1 MNRKKWICI
10 FLVIAI
16 FFSACSNVYSNPDK
30 VNNKLLEMLRTFQN
44 ADGGFTD
51 AFPNLNSLYST
62 YHGLRVIEILGESSE
77 TRQEI
82 TAWFNS
88 REIDDVIN
96 PKSDDNLRNIRFY
109 LLIGEIL
116 NEKIDK
122 NFLDEIVI
130 YAKNM
135 QDERGFFYLSEN
147 HKKSCE
153 NMEEDDLMVDPLVLV
168 ASCYAA
174 DIFDLLDEKVMYP
187 EPLREYALKIST
199 LFPNYL
205 FDDIP
210 IISAFVKINSQ
221 FELGIV
227 SYDFEKIENLI
238 LTSLPIIEKNYDL
251 NNFFEILSI
260 VEYEKLSLN
269 PELFK
274 NFLRKVKGVDLEIS
288 YIPDICYYLKEYN
301 LMSLLDSKDIR
312 LYREK
317 IEYALDWDGSMNFF
331 KRDSTLYATY
341 YADKT
346 LQLIDKDYERR
357 NLKEYLIKK
366 YNSYD
371 MLRLDE
377 KLYLLMLGEKYL
389 SLENEDI
396 DKKLEELLD
405 EIKKIQPV
413 NMEYLYCIIEL
424 FNKCDKEYN
433 FDSLKS
439 KQLELLNGENDI
451 ITRYYQYSILG
462 VYDETEKNV
471 LSWEE
476 YENLTIKYN
485 NIVFVNKIILE
496 LYEVGLVDCSESVL
510 QKIEKST
517 SDKIDDIL
525 HRKGERDSW
534 YNLYNLVWSWYAIT
548 NKMV

>member
-1 MNRKKWICI
+1 
-10 FLVIAI
+10 
-16 FFSACSNVYSNPDK
+16 
-30 VNNKLLEMLRTFQN
+30 
-44 ADGGFTD
+44 
-51 AFPNLNSLYST
+51 
-62 YHGLRVIEILGESSE
+62 
-77 TRQEI
+77 
-82 TAWFNS
+82 
-88 REIDDVIN
+88 
-96 PKSDDNLRNIRFY
+96 
-109 LLIGEIL
+109 
-116 NEKIDK
+116 
-122 NFLDEIVI
+122 
-130 YAKNM
+130 
-135 QDERGFFYLSEN
+135 
-147 HKKSCE
+147 
-153 NMEEDDLMVDPLVLV
+153 
-168 ASCYAA
+168 
-174 DIFDLLDEKVMYP
+174 
-187 EPLREYALKIST
+187 
-199 LFPNYL
+199 
-205 FDDIP
+205 
-210 IISAFVKINSQ
+210 
-221 FELGIV
+221 
-227 SYDFEKIENLI
+227 
-238 LTSLPIIEKNYDL
+238 
-251 NNFFEILSI
+251 
-260 VEYEKLSLN
+260 
-269 PELFK
+269 
-274 NFLRKVKGVDLEIS
+274 
-288 YIPDICYYLKEYN
+288 
-301 LMSLLDSKDIR
+301 
-312 LYREK
+312 
-317 IEYALDWDGSMNFF
+317 MNFF